1 MYQNPLYIPTY
12 FYVSILCEHYP
23 HLGILTD
30 RILFQETKKGSKS
43 KKRCIFDNDIH
54 SNPIRYTF
62 TMLYN
67 KLDLE
72 INDNNNND
80 KFYLITSNIENIHNL
95 IHSLHAG
102 RKDVHA

>member
-1 MYQNPLYIPTY
+1 
-12 FYVSILCEHYP
+12 
-23 HLGILTD
+23 
-30 RILFQETKKGSKS
+30 
-43 KKRCIFDNDIH
+43 
-54 SNPIRYTF
+54 
-62 TMLYN
+62 MLYN